1 MILSIVKDLFKSF
14 EGIRRS
20 VIVLVGSER
29 GLIVDLA
36 RLRKENY
43 IRCQI
48 SSAKIIL
55 VRFHK
60 K

>member
-14 EGIRRS
+14 QGIRRS

-36 RLRKENY
+36 CLRKKN
-43 IRCQI
+43 
-48 SSAKIIL
+48 
-55 VRFHK
+55 
-60 K
+60 

>member
-14 EGIRRS
+14 ESIRRS

-36 RLRKENY
+36 RLRKEN
-43 IRCQI
+43 
-48 SSAKIIL
+48 
-55 VRFHK
+55 
-60 K
+60 

>member
-20 VIVLVGSER
+20 VIVLLGSER

-36 RLRKENY
+36 RLRKEN
-43 IRCQI
+43 
-48 SSAKIIL
+48 
-55 VRFHK
+55 
-60 K
+60 

>member
-29 GLIVDLA
+29 RLIVDLSL
-36 RLRKENY
+36 LRKEN
-43 IRCQI
+43 
-48 SSAKIIL
+48 
-55 VRFHK
+55 
-60 K
+60 